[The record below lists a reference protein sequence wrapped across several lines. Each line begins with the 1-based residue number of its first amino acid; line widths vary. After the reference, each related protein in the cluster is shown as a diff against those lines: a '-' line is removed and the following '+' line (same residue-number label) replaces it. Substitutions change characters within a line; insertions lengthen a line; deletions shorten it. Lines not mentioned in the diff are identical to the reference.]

1 LRIKPKGQSGHISR
15 GLTEPVDLRSSVVD
29 SDPIEGCDH
38 EVARSDFE
46 ESSDGDLLDR

>member
-1 LRIKPKGQSGHISR
+1 MKRKGRSGRIGR
-15 GLTEPVDLRSSVVD
+15 RLTELWI

-46 ESSDGDLLDR
+46 ESRDGDLLDR